1 MTMTAPARC
10 RYEFVV
16 AAEDAGGGAPR
27 LDAWLAGLPA
37 LSEAGL
43 SRSRLQSL
51 AHSGAVA
58 VNGAPARPSR
68 RIRPG
73 DVVVVVVPPPAAP
86 GSLTPQNIP
95 LSLLYEDDDIAVVDK
110 PAGLPVHPGPG
121 HPDGTLVNA
130 LLHRCPDLAGVGGEL
145 RPGIVHRLDRD
156 TSGLLVVAKTQAAH
170 QSLTEQLQARA
181 MLKEYLAVAAA
192 ASVAPAAGIIDAP
205 IGRHPWH
212 RQKMAVVADGRAA
225 RTGYATEERLPP
237 GHTLLRLRLETGRT
251 HQIRVH
257 LAHRRWPILGDP
269 VYGRPSA
276 LLSRQFLHAA
286 RLGFRHPATGRWQE
300 HCAGLPP
307 DLAAALDSLRRQ
319 QQQPV

>member
-16 AAEDAGGGAPR
+16 TAEDAGGGAAR
-27 LDAWLAGLPA
+27 LDAWLAGRPA
-37 LSEAGL
+37 LADAGF

-58 VNGAPARPSR
+58 VNGAAARPSR

-73 DVVVVVVPPPAAP
+73 DVVVVAPPLPVAPA
-86 GSLTPQNIP
+86 GLTPQNIP

-156 TSGLLVVAKTQAAH
+156 TSGLLVVAKNQAAH
-170 QSLTEQLQARA
+170 QSLTEQLRARA

-192 ASVAPAAGIIDAP
+192 ASVAPEAGVIDAP

-212 RQKMAVVADGRAA
+212 RQKMAVVAGGRAA
-225 RTGYATEERLPP
+225 RTGYATAERLPP

-257 LAHRRWPILGDP
+257 LAHRGWPVLGDP
-269 VYGRPSA
+269 VYGRPSG
-276 LLSRQFLHAA
+276 LLWRQFLHAA
-286 RLGFRHPATGRWQE
+286 RLGFWHPATGRWQE
-300 HCAGLPP
+300 YCAGLPA
-307 DLAAALDSLRRQ
+307 DLAGALDALRGES
-319 QQQPV
+319 V

>member
-1 MTMTAPARC
+1 MPTAPPPAC
-10 RYEFVV
+10 RYEFAVSGD
-16 AAEDAGGGAPR
+16 AAGPPPR

-37 LSEAGL
+37 LADAGL

-51 AHSGAVA
+51 TRSGAVA

-73 DVVVVVVPPPAAP
+73 DVVVVSVPPPAALP
-86 GSLTPQNIP
+86 NLTPQDIP
-95 LSLLYEDDDIAVVDK
+95 LHLLYEDDDLAVVDK

-156 TSGLLVVAKTQAAH
+156 TSGLLVVAKNQAAH
-170 QSLTEQLQARA
+170 QSLTEQQQARA

-192 ASVAPAAGIIDAP
+192 AWVTPAAGIIDAP
-205 IGRHPWH
+205 IGRRPGH

-225 RTGYATEERLPP
+225 RTGYATAERLPP

-257 LAHRRWPILGDP
+257 LAHRGWPILGDR
-269 VYGRPSA
+269 VYGRASA
-276 LLSRQFLHAA
+276 RLGRQFLHAA

-307 DLAAALDSLRRQ
+307 DLAAALAALRQ
-319 QQQPV
+319 QQR